1 MNSVYISSA
10 QTLVVMGT
18 LTQQPQYYLLPNGT
32 LINEQSGDSAAHI
45 CHLKHLDRQE
55 SGSPSESCT
64 LTFATVHS
72 CSLLLTLTHFIL
84 IWVAEEWSFPGLNYE
99 KMYALSL
106 VHFFFTYSASDGSFC
121 LMVFVEIFCTAVFLF
136 FKGGFF
142 TFTEL
147 ESYKRQLLPQRKLH
161 YCNFHFCLSFQ
172 LDWWNFS
179 CAALTTVQALDV

>member
-32 LINEQSGDSAAHI
+32 LINEQSGDCAAHI

-72 CSLLLTLTHFIL
+72 CSLFLTLTHFIL

-106 VHFFFTYSASDGSFC
+106 VHFFLRIQHRMEASAWWYLLRF
-121 LMVFVEIFCTAVFLF
+121 FVLLF
-136 FKGGFF
+136 FCFSRVASSLLQSWNPIKDSYCRKENCTTA
-142 TFTEL
+142 TFIFA
-147 ESYKRQLLPQRKLH
+147 
-161 YCNFHFCLSFQ
+161 FHFSWTGEILVVRLWLQSRP
-172 LDWWNFS
+172 
-179 CAALTTVQALDV
+179 

>member
-32 LINEQSGDSAAHI
+32 LINEQSGDCAAHI

-72 CSLLLTLTHFIL
+72 CSLFLTLTHFIL

-106 VHFFFTYSASDGSFC
+106 VHFFFYVFSIGWKLLLDGICWDFLYCCFS
-121 LMVFVEIFCTAVFLF
+121 VFQ
-136 FKGGFF
+136 GW
-142 TFTEL
+142 
-147 ESYKRQLLPQRKLH
+147 LL
-161 YCNFHFCLSFQ
+161 HFYRVGIL
-172 LDWWNFS
+172 
-179 CAALTTVQALDV
+179 